1 MARTILYQA
10 HTTCFLL
17 ESNNLHLFA
26 SKMFSVVYHLHSIRN
41 LNIFVLFVLHGTD
54 EFCIKLC
61 VMLILP

>member
-10 HTTCFLL
+10 HTICFLL

-26 SKMFSVVYHLHSIRN
+26 AKMFSVVYSIRN
-41 LNIFVLFVLHGTD
+41 LNIFVLYDTD
-54 EFCIKLC
+54 EFCIVLC